1 MTPPA
6 ARGKPT
12 EGGSSAPSDP
22 RPRMVT
28 RMHGFR
34 RMLRILPLLVASG
47 LAACGGG
54 GGATPAPPPAPEPL
68 ARLEAAQRLYYDD
81 SGGIADSLRIAV
93 RDPAAWRDIWDRAT
107 STLISPPPLPEID
120 FTREMVLVV
129 GAGRMN
135 PGDRIQVDSAG
146 VRRELDPDG
155 RSREVMMAQVRIIL
169 DCTGFNADVFPL
181 ELVRVRRFDGPLQF
195 LHARERAPN
204 CQGGDSSRDDGREE

>member
-1 MTPPA
+1 
-6 ARGKPT
+6 
-12 EGGSSAPSDP
+12 
-22 RPRMVT
+22 MVT

-34 RMLRILPLLVASG
+34 RMLRILPLLLVPG

-54 GGATPAPPPAPEPL
+54 GGATPAPALPPAPEPL

-107 STLISPPPLPEID
+107 STLSSPPPLPEID
-120 FTREMVLVV
+120 FAREMVLVV

-204 CQGGDSSRDDGREE
+204 CQGGDISRDDGREG